1 MQILGDCCRCGT
13 DAGFATNGL
22 PSIIAPTTP
31 THTHTY
37 PLNSPQADQR
47 LKPHI
52 HRTWNILY
60 NLRKKL
66 HAQHK
71 DLGPTTTACLR
82 SETNGRRWFQTSV
95 RSSLED
101 VLTKAVEKCDKYLS
115 LLSFAKSAR
124 LFDPRQRPYLD
135 KNISAYVTVVE
146 KGTKDTGPTTV
157 YRVIPESDRACIE
170 KDEWDKYWALPE
182 MPNTPLD
189 LVGWWV
195 GMQSELPC
203 MAKLA
208 LRTLPIPHTG
218 VDVERSFSYYRISRS
233 VLQSALT
240 PEHHIGRLSFR
251 MNGIV
256 PPVSNK

>member
-1 MQILGDCCRCGT
+1 M
-13 DAGFATNGL
+13 
-22 PSIIAPTTP
+22 
-31 THTHTY
+31 
-37 PLNSPQADQR
+37 
-47 LKPHI
+47 
-52 HRTWNILY
+52 
-60 NLRKKL
+60 
-66 HAQHK
+66 
-71 DLGPTTTACLR
+71 
-82 SETNGRRWFQTSV
+82 
-95 RSSLED
+95 
-101 VLTKAVEKCDKYLS
+101 
-115 LLSFAKSAR
+115 
-124 LFDPRQRPYLD
+124 
-135 KNISAYVTVVE
+135 
-146 KGTKDTGPTTV
+146 

-170 KDEWDKYWALPE
+170 KGEWDKYWALPE